1 MTHDPYAFISPSAI
15 VADDRH
21 RPLLRSPMEQAHAAA
36 GATLEERGGWQVALY
51 DAEPGEA
58 WQADVSHLG
67 KLDLRG
73 SAAEMDALTGGLEP
87 GHVRHDGEVWTLR
100 LTAIHGYVVCPFE
113 MVPMLRERLGG
124 SGVDVTCGLAGVA
137 LGGSAWREVW
147 ARSSGLDVR
156 EGRFPPGRCMAGSVM
171 RVPTLVAH
179 IEDMVLLFVG
189 WEYAEYFWEA
199 MLDAGE
205 PLGIAS
211 VSWAVGAGV
220 REGEQVE
227 A

>member
-1 MTHDPYAFISPSAI
+1 MTHDPYDFISPSAI

-21 RPLLRSPMEQAHAAA
+21 RPLLRSPMEHAHAAA
-36 GATLEERGGWQVALY
+36 GATLEERGGWQIPFY

-58 WQADVSHLG
+58 WLADVSHLG

-73 SAAEMDALTGGLEP
+73 SAAELDELTGGLEP
-87 GHVRHDGEVWTLR
+87 GHLRVDGEVWTLR
-100 LTAIHGYVVCPFE
+100 LTMIHGYVVCPFA
-113 MVPMLRERLGG
+113 MVPTLRGRLGA
-124 SGVDVTCGLAGVA
+124 SAVDVTCGLAGVA
-137 LGGSAWREVW
+137 LGGPAWREVW

-156 EGRFPPGRCMAGSVM
+156 EQNFPPGCCMAGSVM

-179 IEDMVLLFVG
+179 LGDAVLLFVG
-189 WEYAEYFWEA
+189 WEFGEYFWEA

-205 PLGIAS
+205 PLGMSS
-211 VSWAVGAGV
+211 VSWAVEAGV
-220 REGEQVE
+220 RQGEEVQ